1 MKRKTFS
8 LSLVLFFSLL
18 LSLLL
23 VPAAFAQGES
33 FRVISVNTVGCN
45 SGNFGMTVERANL
58 DGGTY
63 NVNTVVTVGDL
74 IYMNE
79 LASISINGL
88 SGWNIFDNFTYG
100 PVPNQGTYPIPAGQ
114 EMRLDF
120 RLERPVGTVLYEWTL
135 IVDGCDTGNVI
146 YNGLPA
152 GLLPPPGFECNL
164 PIPAGSVVG
173 EAPLGAQVYY
183 EPGSASPGL
192 FLNPGTYI
200 VTGQDAS
207 ETYYQV
213 VLSCQLIWVRKD
225 AMQPSFLPPQ
235 NGAPLPTNII
245 GATGS
250 GGSAGGNGN

>member
-1 MKRKTFS
+1 MKHKTFS
-8 LSLVLFFSLL
+8 LSLVLFFSLF
-18 LSLLL
+18 LSLML

-63 NVNTVVTVGDL
+63 HVNTVVTVGDL

-79 LASISINGL
+79 LANISINGL

-100 PVPNQGTYPIPAGQ
+100 PVPNPGTYPIPAGQ

-135 IVDGCDTGNVI
+135 IVDGCDTGNI
-146 YNGLPA
+146 LYNGLTA
-152 GLLPPPGFECNL
+152 GLIPAPAPATGFECDL

-192 FLNPGTYI
+192 VLNPARTLSPARMPARRTI
-200 VTGQDAS
+200 RSCCPAS
-207 ETYYQV
+207 
-213 VLSCQLIWVRKD
+213 
-225 AMQPSFLPPQ
+225 
-235 NGAPLPTNII
+235 
-245 GATGS
+245 
-250 GGSAGGNGN
+250 